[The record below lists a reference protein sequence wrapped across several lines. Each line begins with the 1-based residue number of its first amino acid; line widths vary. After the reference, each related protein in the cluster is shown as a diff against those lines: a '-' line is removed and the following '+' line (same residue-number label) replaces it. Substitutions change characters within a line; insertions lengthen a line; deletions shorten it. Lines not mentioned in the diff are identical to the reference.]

1 MLRVV
6 IAAILSCATA
16 IPRHSVAQTQTVSA
30 TDTVRV
36 TVSQNDDGS
45 LTTYELDPA
54 NRKAVATTKS
64 RAGKLM
70 GKTEY
75 VLDSYGRY
83 DSGMVFGADERLQF
97 KTRYKYD
104 AAGRLE
110 EELRFNKEDA
120 LTMKIVYAYQADG
133 RPAGYSVYD
142 PAGRL
147 LGKTR
152 SSGAP
157 APAQRKR

>member
-6 IAAILSCATA
+6 IAAILTCLAA
-16 IPRHSVAQTQTVSA
+16 IPRHAVAQNQSSSA

-70 GKTEY
+70 GKIEY

-83 DSGMVFGADERLQF
+83 DSGKVFGADERLQF

-110 EELRFNKEDA
+110 EEHRFDKADA
-120 LTMKIVYAYQADG
+120 LTMKIVYAYEGDG

-152 SSGAP
+152 SAAA